1 MNDRLYEIY
10 EQELAVLRKQA
21 SEFGEMY
28 PKIAGELRLGASKLE
43 DPQVAM
49 LMESV
54 AFLNSRLRLKLD
66 DEFPEICETYLN
78 VLYPHYLAPIPSIS
92 LVHFFNRPDVSLA
105 PEGILVPK
113 HSRLRTN
120 LNLENECLFQTTENV
135 RIWPCTVDDIA
146 FLRPPFPDN
155 ITFSDKSFASILKI
169 SLNSPK
175 LPFEEYIQFCP
186 SFFWTGAVN
195 IGQCVLSMILFE
207 CKELWIVTPKQSI
220 KVDLKCITQ
229 TCFNKE
235 TGILPYSER
244 SFDGFRILTEF
255 FTFPEKF
262 LSFQLNLSNVPDIT
276 GNQLDIYFGFETTPG
291 SNTEKMVNKNSLK
304 TGCTPIVN
312 LFEKRLEPLNLEE
325 NKREYC
331 LFPDIT
337 NHTLNTIHTVKELR
351 IINPGGRVT
360 KVPEIFSFHT
370 EEIENMGNW
379 TYCRKSPGTGDAG
392 ILHSPQV
399 FMQLVDFQEET
410 LKSGGVLDVKA
421 ICSNGM
427 TPTTLPFGNGEPRIT
442 LLDPDPSLSDPT
454 MIFPPSRPCHDH
466 LSSRESFR
474 WKLISHLLLNHV
486 SLSEGQNATI
496 ALKKILELYNFSNS
510 GANSKIVD
518 SINSISTK
526 PTITKSAK
534 MPGIILQGTEIL
546 IEFKTGIIDYYSI
559 LQFSSILERFL
570 SLYVDAFSFTKLTI
584 KFAGE
589 NRVLHSWPPRLG
601 EKSEI

>member
-10 EQELAVLRKQA
+10 EQELAVLRNQA

-28 PKIAGELRLGASKLE
+28 PKIAGELRLGANKLE

-78 VLYPHYLAPIPSIS
+78 ILYPHYLAPIPSIS

-105 PEGILVPK
+105 PEGILIPR
-113 HSRLRTN
+113 HSKLRTI
-120 LNLENECLFQTTENV
+120 LNQQTECLFQTTQDLRV
-135 RIWPCTVDDIA
+135 WPCSVEDVA
-146 FLRPPFPDN
+146 FLRPPYPDN
-155 ITFSDKSFASILKI
+155 IGISDNSFHSILKI
-169 SLNSPK
+169 SLNSPR
-175 LPFEEYIQFCP
+175 LSFGEYIDFNP

-195 IGQCVLSMILFE
+195 IGQCVLSMILYE
-207 CKELWIVTPKQSI
+207 CKDVWIVTPEKSI
-220 KVDLKCITQ
+220 KLDLKNIIQ
-229 TCFNKE
+229 KCFEKE

-255 FTFPEKF
+255 FAFPEKF
-262 LSFQLNLSNVPDIT
+262 LSFNLNLANLPEIT
-276 GNQLDIYFGFETTPG
+276 GNQLDIYFGFESTPG
-291 SNTEKMVNKNSLK
+291 ANTEKMINKNSFK

-325 NKREYC
+325 NKKEYC

-337 NHTLNTIHTVKELR
+337 NKTSTTIHTVKELR

-360 KVPEIFSFHT
+360 MIPEVFSFLP

-379 TYCRKSPGTGDAG
+379 TCCRKAPGTGDAG
-392 ILHSPQV
+392 ILDAPQM
-399 FMQLVDFQEET
+399 FINLVDFDEDI
-410 LKSGGVLDVKA
+410 LSGGGVLDVKA

-427 TPTTLPFGNGEPRIT
+427 LPSMLPFGNGEPKIT
-442 LLDPDPSLSDPT
+442 FLDPDPSLSDPT

-474 WKLISHLLLNHV
+474 WKLISHLLLNHI
-486 SLSEGQNATI
+486 SLSEGKNATV
-496 ALKKILELYNFSNS
+496 ALKKIIDLYNFSS
-510 GANSKIVD
+510 SPSNSKFVE
-518 SINSISTK
+518 SIHSISTR
-526 PTITKSAK
+526 PTITKSTK
-534 MPGIILQGTEIL
+534 ITGIILQGTEVF
-546 IEFKTGIIDYYSI
+546 IEFKIGIIDKYSI
-559 LQFSSILERFL
+559 FQFGAILEKFL
-570 SLYVDAFSFTKLTI
+570 SLYVDAFSFIKLTI
-584 KFAGE
+584 KYAGE
-589 NRVLHSWPPRLG
+589 SKTLYSWPVRIG
-601 EKSEI
+601 EKSDI